1 MAQGQECTIPCD
13 ARELQAALQ
22 RRRFGDETFGRLPVI
37 GAALLLAVASPALV
51 LVAPVV
57 TAVVLAGWGLVG
69 AGVMLGQSWLA
80 AATPARSAMPA
91 ELLRLIDAHAPRVH
105 PPRLTALRHRASALT
120 LDQPNFDTYA
130 TRVLQDLREATGE
143 AWRCRCRKR
152 RLPFPLPF

>member
-57 TAVVLAGWGLVG
+57 TAVVLAGWGL
-69 AGVMLGQSWLA
+69 LGA
-80 AATPARSAMPA
+80 AAVGSSLIECACPSGRGTRNAGYHRFTGRRGGPLSTGVPA
-91 ELLRLIDAHAPRVH
+91 AHRMGQGVAV
-105 PPRLTALRHRASALT
+105 
-120 LDQPNFDTYA
+120 
-130 TRVLQDLREATGE
+130 TR
-143 AWRCRCRKR
+143 
-152 RLPFPLPF
+152 